1 MKVKYRAKDFY
12 PAVRITREMIRENSR
27 LRLFIRLRMLFMIIN
42 PVMVF
47 VGLIIV
53 MARVF

>member
-1 MKVKYRAKDFY
+1 MIVKYRAKDFY
-12 PAVRITREMIRENSR
+12 PKVRITQEMIRENSK